1 MLPVFVDEDGTRCA
15 MAHLIEPTAPDL
27 VQHIAG
33 ARNFERVRTLADI
46 PELARWLE
54 DNGLTLEEAMA
65 IQPSYCGDQT
75 ECVCSVAPATDVF
88 EGDVA
93 AGTNQL
99 VVSKVWAGSHHPGD
113 TFQGAEQIA
122 GFHVMAI
129 ASGESYGV
137 VGYGREDGRFDTPG
151 CQTAGDAGPVTPEV
165 LAFAVSSES
174 CSNVLVVSDPR
185 WDHPGGTCDDAEGC
199 SSGGV
204 AGAGHASLVA
214 GLIAGAGAL
223 TALRRLRRR

>member
-33 ARNFERVRTLADI
+33 ARNVERVRTLADI

-75 ECVCSVAPATDVF
+75 ERVC
-88 EGDVA
+88 
-93 AGTNQL
+93 
-99 VVSKVWAGSHHPGD
+99 
-113 TFQGAEQIA
+113 
-122 GFHVMAI
+122 
-129 ASGESYGV
+129 
-137 VGYGREDGRFDTPG
+137 
-151 CQTAGDAGPVTPEV
+151 
-165 LAFAVSSES
+165 
-174 CSNVLVVSDPR
+174 
-185 WDHPGGTCDDAEGC
+185 HPGGTCDDAEGC